1 MCIKLNHKAWKL
13 TAALS
18 AALAAGAALPAQ
30 AEVVS
35 PNLRDNLTF
44 MPPHVAG
51 DAEFDGH
58 GPAVT
63 VKVKFTVSNNTLL
76 YSVYCK
82 AKETKSDWTEASG
95 WSPTRTVYTAPPGMR
110 IVSIPKSEHELVI
123 DTMSGHGS
131 KTYPTALG
139 RVTLYGDT
147 KGKDA
152 GVYTKV
158 ELNLD
163 AAIPIN
169 VDMNAPRAEQEA
181 YLPRTFTFTPPHTR
195 GDKDFNGNGPRVVVD
210 ATVEHDGKAV
220 YFVLKMI
227 AEETKPDNTT
237 ASGETR
243 TLIYS
248 APVGQRITSLGG
260 QTSWPNLVSYYDTN
274 HNVDKFDTALG
285 PVSVFGDHKGDDA
298 GEYTKVVLGNV
309 DKFVV
314 VRTAPSGSLA
324 DGGGEGEGES
334 QSASFSRNGGKNRNA
349 KNGNGNAGKQRN
361 FKRRK

>member
-1 MCIKLNHKAWKL
+1 MIVMLNQWKKRIGAGVL
-13 TAALS
+13 AL
-18 AALAAGAALPAQ
+18 LAAGVASTGQ
-30 AEVVS
+30 AEIVS
-35 PNLRDNLTF
+35 PVLRDSLTF

-51 DAEFDGH
+51 DAEFDGN
-58 GPAVT
+58 GPSVN
-63 VKVKFTVSNNTLL
+63 VKVKFTVSNNTLV
-76 YSVYCK
+76 YSVYYK

-95 WSPTRTVYTAPPGMR
+95 WSPARTVYTAPAGMR
-110 IVSIPKSEHELVI
+110 IVSVPKSEYELVI
-123 DTMSGHGS
+123 DTMSGHNS

-147 KGKDA
+147 TGKDA

-169 VDMNAPRAEQEA
+169 VDMNAPRTEQEA

-210 ATVEHDGKAV
+210 ARVEYNAQQV
-220 YFVLKMI
+220 FFVLKMI

-260 QTSWPNLVSYYDTN
+260 QTSWESLVSYYDTN
-274 HNVDKFDTALG
+274 HNVDKFDTPLG

-324 DGGGEGEGES
+324 DGGSEGEGES

-349 KNGNGNAGKQRN
+349 KNGNSGQQRN